1 MLFPITNIIRLK
13 VLTITFWVLYC
24 GTSWSQASSCANFPK
39 ADGNQ
44 HDICIETQGDSA
56 TPKAISVPI
65 VKANSD
71 SVSIAI
77 GPLSPIESCSLTSLT
92 SAPSTTTDQ
101 ASFARLI
108 GILLGTTIA
117 PPPPPAGTFS
127 GGSRTPLFIERTPP
141 AVKDLLR
148 ASAHDFATWKSR
160 RKAAIDSI
168 TVGQRLFTL
177 PARRTDTGTN
187 TDQTNLVYQ
196 LKSITDCLNEEGATC
211 GKDPAITADTKIK
224 YESDLQKIIP
234 LLAALVDLFK
244 TPPDCTKAP
253 NKNTCEDD
261 YANLYNY
268 QAELAGLQNDDAK
281 LRAGEA
287 TLSSL
292 YGQSYKVYQHVLNIN
307 YFKAT
312 DGLFETLTITP
323 GNDSDLTASV
333 TCTSVLDNST
343 TLGPVPISLHEG
355 IPHFIFSAGG
365 LFVIAPTQT
374 IGSVAVPDTSTA
386 GFHNVVQITGSNGF
400 QMVPFAFGTVPLW
413 PWNQPLS
420 NSKGITGFGV
430 TGGIGFNPYTGI
442 QGIDFFS
449 GVSVRVL
456 QKIYLHGGI
465 HSGRFVYTDPH
476 SQFAVGATLPAM
488 ASVPTITR
496 FTHRMAFGAS
506 YSF

>member
-1 MLFPITNIIRLK
+1 MPLSIVKFIRPK
-13 VLTITFWVLYC
+13 IFTVTFGILYC
-24 GTSWSQASSCANFPK
+24 ATSWSQASSCANFPK
-39 ADGNQ
+39 ADGSQ
-44 HDICIETQGDSA
+44 HDICIETQGDST

-71 SVSIAI
+71 SVSITI
-77 GPLSPIESCSLTSLT
+77 GPLSPIESCSLTSVT
-92 SAPSTTTDQ
+92 STPSTTTDQ

-117 PPPPPAGTFS
+117 PPPPPAGTFL
-127 GGSRTPLFIERTPP
+127 GAAKTPLAIERTPP
-141 AVKDLLR
+141 PVKDLLK
-148 ASAHDFATWKSR
+148 ASADNFGKWKAR

-168 TVGQRLFTL
+168 TAGQRLFTL
-177 PARRTDTGTN
+177 SARRADTGMN
-187 TDQTNLVYQ
+187 ADQTNLVKQ
-196 LKSITDCLNEEGATC
+196 LQSITDCLNEEGATC
-211 GKDPAITADTKIK
+211 GENLAITADTKIK
-224 YESDLQKIIP
+224 YESDLQKIVP
-234 LLAALVDLFK
+234 ELAGLIDLFK

-253 NKNTCEDD
+253 NQKSCEDD

-268 QAELAGLQNDDAK
+268 QAELAGLQSDDAK

-287 TLSSL
+287 SLASL
-292 YGQSYKVYQHVLNIN
+292 YAQSYKVYQHVIN
-307 YFKAT
+307 TNYSKT
-312 DGLFETLTITP
+312 MDGLFETLTIAP
-323 GNDSDLTASV
+323 SDDSDLTASV
-333 TCTSVLDNST
+333 TCTNILDTST
-343 TLGPVPISLHEG
+343 TLGPVPISLHAG
-355 IPHFIFSAGG
+355 ISHFIFSAGG

-374 IGSVAVPDTSTA
+374 IGTVAVPDTSTA
-386 GFHNVVQITGSNGF
+386 GFHNVVQVTGSNGF

-430 TGGIGFNPYTGI
+430 TGGIGFNPYTNV

-449 GVSVRVL
+449 GVSIRVL

-465 HSGRFVYTDPH
+465 HSGRFVYTDPR